1 MVYRFTG
8 KGMCGSWFPR
18 QATLM
23 RKLGSIRL
31 SVGAAVSLQGQATQ
45 GLVHAPLVKFEA
57 LKPFGNIFSDSIGI
71 HIKSK

>member
-1 MVYRFTG
+1 
-8 KGMCGSWFPR
+8 
-18 QATLM
+18 M

-57 LKPFGNIFSDSIGI
+57 LKPFGNISDSIGI